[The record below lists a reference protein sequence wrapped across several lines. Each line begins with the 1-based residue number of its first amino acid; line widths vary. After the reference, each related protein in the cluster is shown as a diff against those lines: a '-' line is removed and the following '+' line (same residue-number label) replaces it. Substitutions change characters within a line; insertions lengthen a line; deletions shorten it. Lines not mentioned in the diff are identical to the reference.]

1 MEAIKLLRMPLMGSN
16 LRDELLDQVV
26 NVFCGCDVIEICGVS
41 NNDVERFDFYLFAGC
56 VLCSGCQP
64 AMEAQIG
71 SPSSLPGKGLAQH
84 DFLYAGESHDLSFS
98 EIRLAGSGDKDQIIT
113 MAAKRNIPPDLV
125 RVKTFRVI
133 GHAHRLGMRL
143 VDTVFYRRSCQ

>member
-1 MEAIKLLRMPLMGSN
+1 MAFQHPERPTSIPKDNGECLGAANWPTGANPFTDNFNRGWLI
-16 LRDELLDQVV
+16 VV
-26 NVFCGCDVIEICGVS
+26 LGNS
-41 NNDVERFDFYLFAGC
+41 
-56 VLCSGCQP
+56 
-64 AMEAQIG
+64 IG
-71 SPSSLPGKGLAQH
+71 GL
-84 DFLYAGESHDLSFS
+84 
-98 EIRLAGSGDKDQIIT
+98 GDKDQIIT